1 MGMALHE
8 AFEIDFLPQ
17 SVLNNGA
24 QEIDR
29 KNSIVRK
36 PDIIPDFN
44 YMFN

>member
-1 MGMALHE
+1 MGIALHE
-8 AFEIDFLPQ
+8 AFEIDLLPQ
-17 SVLNNGA
+17 SVLSNGA

-44 YMFN
+44 CMLN